1 MEILYLTLRVVMT
14 KKKNSDNVH
23 STPYAHIYSFTRYLL
38 RTYYMPGLSGRN
50 KEENKRDVIPDF
62 MEVTW

>member
-1 MEILYLTLRVVMT
+1 MT
-14 KKKNSDNVH
+14 TKTNSDNVH
-23 STPYAHIYSFTRYLL
+23 STPYAHIYSFMRYLL